1 MMRAGGNKGVMPLEA
16 KWLPEGRGNRGRYSP
31 SQAKRPLRAR
41 GGNRGV
47 IRKRRQ
53 KAGGNQGEI
62 SQRTGEIRAK
72 LRERALSR
80 QNARGK
86 SGRKVSPRDQVGGN
100 RRVIQPKVGGNRGVI
115 PTQSMRKALSPR
127 SLPTSLHPLS
137 LSLSLLST
145 NPNTSPPK
153 VARYRSHKAA

>member
-1 MMRAGGNKGVMPLEA
+1 MAGEIRALFPLSGKA
-16 KWLPEGRGNRGRYSP
+16 APESP
-31 SQAKRPLRAR
+31 

-145 NPNTSPPK
+145 NSNTSPLK
-153 VARYRSHKAA
+153 SLATARIKPLNAAAPLRCASAAAKCC